1 MRTGKILKEIIQEKG
16 FKQKEIAEAAE
27 ISTGTLSDI
36 LNKRFI
42 GKETTIKNIIEF
54 LNLTKD
60 EELEVWKAW
69 SMDRAEP
76 KAAAYFEKLDRENK
90 KLKKILATIKE
101 L

>member
-1 MRTGKILKEIIQEKG
+1 MRTGKILSELMIKKNRT
-16 FKQKEIAEAAE
+16 QKEIAEEVGITQSA
-27 ISTGTLSDI
+27 ISQI
-36 LNKRFI
+36 LKDKI
-42 GKETTIKNIIEF
+42 IAKDKVMQSIIEF

-60 EELEVWKAW
+60 EELEIWKAW
-69 SMDRAEP
+69 TLDRGET

>member
-42 GKETTIKNIIEF
+42 GKETTIKKHYWIFKFNKRWRIGSVES
-54 LNLTKD
+54 LEHGQSRTKGGGI
-60 EELEVWKAW
+60 LWKT
-69 SMDRAEP
+69 R
-76 KAAAYFEKLDRENK
+76 
-90 KLKKILATIKE
+90 
-101 L
+101 